1 MPWRKMLAYLTG
13 SVDQE
18 LLLRNEFLA
27 AENRILRSKIQGRL
41 LLTDAE
47 RICLAGIG
55 KRLGRKALEGLSAIV
70 QPDTILAWHRRLV
83 AKKFDGSAHRKGP
96 GRPRVPRHVEKLILR
111 IARENR
117 SCGYDRI
124 AGVVANL
131 GYDLC
136 DQTIGNILRRN
147 GLWPAPVRRKGTT
160 WKEFIDSHR
169 DVLAAADFFTAE
181 VWTLRG
187 LVTYYVLFF
196 IDLTRRK
203 VHIAGLTPHPHQEW
217 MKQIARNVTM
227 EGWGFLANFRFLI
240 HDRDGKFCPAFR
252 RLLES
257 AGVRSMLLPARSPD
271 LNAFA
276 ERWVR
281 SVKEECLAKL
291 ILFGEGSLRRAL
303 GQYLAHYHHERNH
316 QGLGNVILEPLPED
330 RVGESRGRIRRRKR
344 LGGLLNFYYRS
355 AA

>member
-1 MPWRKMLAYLTG
+1 MLTYLTD

-18 LLLRNEFLA
+18 LLLRNDFLA

-47 RICLAGIG
+47 RTCLARIG
-55 KRLGRKALEGLSAIV
+55 KRLGRRALEGLSAIV

-83 AKKFDGSAHRKGP
+83 AKKFDGSAYRKGP
-96 GRPRVPRHVEKLILR
+96 GRPRVPRHVEELVVR

-117 SCGYDRI
+117 AWGYDRI
-124 AGVVANL
+124 ADVASNL
-131 GYDLC
+131 GHDVS
-136 DQTIGNILRRN
+136 DETVRNILKRN
-147 GLWPAPVRRKGTT
+147 GLPPAPERRKGTT
-160 WKEFIDSHR
+160 WAEFIASHR
-169 DVLAAADFFTAE
+169 NVLAAADFFTTE
-181 VWTLRG
+181 VWTLKG

-196 IDLTRRK
+196 IDLASRK
-203 VHIAGLTPHPHQEW
+203 VHVAGLTPHPHQEW
-217 MKQIARNVTM
+217 MKQIACNVTM
-227 EGWGFLANFRFLI
+227 ADWGFLSGARFLI

-257 AGVRSMLLPARSPD
+257 AGVRSLPLPARSPD

-303 GQYLAHYHHERNH
+303 HQYVAHYHHERNH
-316 QGLGNVILEPLPED
+316 QGLGHVILEPLPED

-344 LGGLLNFYYRS
+344 LGGLLSFYYRE
-355 AA
+355 AV